1 MAVETRWFIENRIL
15 CHQFSG
21 EITAKDLQKMNQDC
35 DSYLAA
41 VASPIHFLI
50 VVNKV
55 EKVHLTV
62 QELSTLYYDRSTRKV
77 GWVAV
82 VNPRTS
88 TGHHTADLM
97 ACALI
102 QMMRLNARRF
112 HSLEDAARFLNDSA
126 RAQV

>member
-1 MAVETRWFIENRIL
+1 MAVETRWFIENSVL

-21 EITAKDLQKMNQDC
+21 EITAKDLQTVNQDC

-41 VASPIHFLI
+41 AAYPVHFLI

-55 EKVHLTV
+55 EKVNLTF

-82 VNPRTS
+82 VNPRTTS
-88 TGHHTADLM
+88 GHHKADLM

-112 HSLEDAARFLNDSA
+112 RTLEEAARFLNESA
-126 RAQV
+126 RARV